1 MEHILEFNEFKET
14 ILNEGKLSKI
24 SDEELVD
31 AYKRSIKS
39 DDSNSKSFSKE
50 LKKRGFTGTEL
61 DDFLKES
68 LNEAVKYDIEAVL
81 KDFTEF
87 NRHKISPKKHAE
99 LGEKLEDLARIA
111 IKNLGLKPNSKN
123 VDAVIDHIGMSMDD
137 KGKIPVDKDLVKELY
152 AIAE

>member
-14 ILNEGKLSKI
+14 FLNEGNLSKI

-31 AYKRSIKS
+31 AYKRSSKA
-39 DDSNSKSFSKE
+39 DEDKAKSFSKE
-50 LKKRGFTGTEL
+50 LKKRGFTTTEL

-81 KDFTEF
+81 KDFREF
-87 NRHKISPKKHAE
+87 NRHTISPKKHAE

-111 IKNLGLKPNSKN
+111 IKNLGLKLNSKN